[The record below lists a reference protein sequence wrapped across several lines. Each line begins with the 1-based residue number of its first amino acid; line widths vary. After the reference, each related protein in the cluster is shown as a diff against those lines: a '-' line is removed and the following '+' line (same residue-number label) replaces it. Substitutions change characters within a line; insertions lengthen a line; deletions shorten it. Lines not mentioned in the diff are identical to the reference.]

1 MLNKVWNKYEMI
13 CFFVFFLV
21 VFDEFVKSMDNFCVE
36 FVIKVE
42 YMVREFEKI
51 R

>member
-1 MLNKVWNKYEMI
+1 MLNKVLNKYEVI
-13 CFFVFFLV
+13 CLFLLFLV
-21 VFDEFVKSMDNFCVE
+21 VFDEFVKSMDDFCVE